1 MDLTTELARAVG
13 VDAHAH
19 YFGTDLAASHSAF
32 PDSRWPRL
40 VTNGSAGRLML
51 GDTPFRTVRS
61 ALWDVDERIRE
72 LDAAEIALQIISP
85 VPVTLAYW
93 AEETAAVHYAAATN
107 DSIAAAVDRSRGRL
121 AGLGTVPLPY
131 VDAAISEL
139 HRAVRDLGLRGVEI
153 GTQIAGHDLDSPV
166 LDPFFAAAAW
176 LGATLFVHPTDGGG
190 GVVRRSGQPYDFG
203 LGMTTDTAVA
213 ATALVFGGVLE
224 RHPELRIL
232 LAHGCGTFGWV
243 YPRLRLGAQ
252 IWNQVDPAHLDTL
265 LQSLWVDSLVFDPEH
280 LRLLAHRFGSDRI
293 VIGTDYPFIAGQ
305 LEGARDFLHE
315 ARDGGALAASDVSR
329 IFSHNAYSLFGI
341 ADPPPFEHPEAP
353 TSSAVGAS
361 K

>member
-1 MDLTTELARAVG
+1 MELTTELARAVG

-19 YFGTDLAASHSAF
+19 YFGTDLADSRSAF
-32 PDSRWPRL
+32 PDSRWPQL
-40 VTNGSAGRLML
+40 VAKGSTGTLML
-51 GDTPFRTVRS
+51 GDIPFRTVRS
-61 ALWDVDERIRE
+61 ALWDVDERVRE
-72 LDAAEIALQIISP
+72 LDAAGIALQIISP
-85 VPVTLAYW
+85 VPVMLAYW
-93 AEETAAVHYAAATN
+93 ADEAAAVHYAAATN

-121 AGLGTVPLPY
+121 AGLGTVPLPH

-139 HRAVRDLGLRGVEI
+139 NRAVRNLGLRGVEI
-153 GTQIAGHDLDSPV
+153 GTQIAGHDLDSSV
-166 LDPFFAAAAW
+166 LEPFLAAAES

-224 RHPELRIL
+224 RHPDLRIL

-252 IWNQVDPAHLDTL
+252 VWNQADPEHLDRL
-265 LQSLWVDSLVFDPEH
+265 LQSLWVDSLVFDSEH

-305 LEGARDFLHE
+305 LEGARDFLDE
-315 ARDGGALAASDVSR
+315 ARESGALASGDVSR
-329 IFSHNAYSLFGI
+329 ILGHNAYSLFGF
-341 ADPPPFEHPEAP
+341 ADQQQCEHPEIS
-353 TSSAVGAS
+353 TSGAVGFS
-361 K
+361 T